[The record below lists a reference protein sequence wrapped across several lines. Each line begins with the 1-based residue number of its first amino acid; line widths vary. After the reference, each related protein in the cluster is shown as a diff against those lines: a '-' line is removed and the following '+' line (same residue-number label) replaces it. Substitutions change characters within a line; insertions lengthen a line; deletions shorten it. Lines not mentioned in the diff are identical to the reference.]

1 MYTGL
6 LPHER
11 IEAGGMLENTWFPDR
26 GALQKEFERY
36 SAARL
41 LVVKDLESRVEET
54 LRSLNPRPTVK
65 GRAKSF
71 QSYFKKLVR
80 LMQKTDDKASPPV
93 ITDLVGVR
101 VVCPF
106 IEDLQSAEN
115 ALELAFEVTELERKG
130 SNYSFKEFGYESTH
144 ILVKIPEDIRK
155 RRGSC
160 GCDVAEIQ
168 VRTILQDAW
177 AEVEHELVYKA
188 EFTPFDEPMKRKL
201 AAVNASLSLA
211 DIVFQEIRDYQRQLN
226 RELGKRRETFF
237 RKIEESTD
245 DLLFQED
252 RRGEEAR
259 IKPLFRLE
267 PSKGGDSIDDMLLD
281 ALYAHN
287 NDQFDRAIEIYTRI
301 LSLDAKDFVKSVIY
315 KHRGMANFA
324 ESRYEDA
331 IADFSKTLELD
342 PSCYKAAYY
351 RAVVKSVLQQYT
363 EAIDD
368 FSLALSINPYQHFAL
383 YRRAQ
388 AFYHIG
394 DYPKALADCEDALAA
409 NPESTQV
416 QRFRELLLKKLKM

>member
-1 MYTGL
+1 MT
-6 LPHER
+6 
-11 IEAGGMLENTWFPDR
+11 ENAWFPDR
-26 GALQKEFERY
+26 GKLQKEYER
-36 SAARL
+36 SSTARS
-41 LVVKDLESRVEET
+41 LVVNDLYLRLEEAFRQ
-54 LRSLNPRPTVK
+54 LSPKPTIK
-65 GRAKSF
+65 GRPKSF
-71 QSYFKKLVR
+71 QGYFKKLIR
-80 LMQKTDDKASPPV
+80 LMQKSDDKFQPPP
-93 ITDLVGVR
+93 ITDLIGLR

-106 IEDLQSAEN
+106 IEDLKNVES
-115 ALELAFEVTELERKG
+115 ALEHAFTISEVERKG

-144 ILVKIPEDIRK
+144 ILINIPPDILK
-155 RRGSC
+155 RRGDC
-160 GCDVAEIQ
+160 GCKVAEIQ
-168 VRTILQDAW
+168 IRTILQDAW

-252 RRGEEAR
+252 RKGEEER

-287 NDQFDRAIEIYTRI
+287 NDRFDVAIDLYTKI
-301 LSLDAKDFVKSVIY
+301 LESGPKDFVRSVIH

-324 ESRYEDA
+324 VSHYEDA
-331 IADFSKTLELD
+331 IDDFTKTIELD
-342 PSCYKAAYY
+342 PHCYKAAYY
-351 RAVVKSVLQQYT
+351 RAVVKSVLKQYT

-368 FSLALSINPYQHFAL
+368 FTVSLEINPYQHFAL

-388 AFYHIG
+388 AYFHLG
-394 DYPKALADCEDALAA
+394 DFPKALADCEDCLVSEPDSEGA
-409 NPESTQV
+409 
-416 QRFRELLLKKLKM
+416 QRLRNLLLKKLKM

>member
-1 MYTGL
+1 MTA
-6 LPHER
+6 PFFFDF
-11 IEAGGMLENTWFPDR
+11 EAGDMVEETWYPDR
-26 GALQKEFERY
+26 GLLQKEFERY
-36 SAARL
+36 ASTRA
-41 LVVKDLESRVEET
+41 LVVKDLEARVEET
-54 LRSLNPRPTVK
+54 LRTLNPRPTVK

-80 LMQKTDDKASPPV
+80 IMQKTSDKTMVPL
-93 ITDLVGVR
+93 ITDLMGVR

-106 IEDLQSAEN
+106 IEDLQAAES
-115 ALELAFEVTELERKG
+115 ALERAFEVTEVERKG

-144 ILVKIPEDIRK
+144 LLVKIPEDIRK
-155 RRGSC
+155 RRGNC
-160 GCDVAEIQ
+160 GCSVVEIQ
-168 VRTILQDAW
+168 IRTILQDAW

-245 DLLFQED
+245 GLLFQED
-252 RRGEEAR
+252 AKDAEAR
-259 IKPLFRLE
+259 VKPLFRLE

-301 LSLDAKDFVKSVIY
+301 LSLDASDFVKSVIH

-324 ESRYEDA
+324 ESRYQEA
-331 IADFSKTLELD
+331 ITDFTRTLELD

-351 RAVVKSVLQQYT
+351 RAVVKSVLKEYT

-368 FSLALSINPYQHFAL
+368 FTLALSINPYQHFAL

-388 AFYHIG
+388 AYFHIG
-394 DYPKALADCEDALAA
+394 DYPRALADCEDALAA
-409 NPESTQV
+409 EPESDQV
-416 QRFRELLLKKLKM
+416 QRFREMLLKKLKM